1 MIIRLFKGNKRYKP
15 TFLSLLMVI
24 TPKDQITGCAKTAV
38 SGNES
43 LTSLNRI
50 KSGLL
55 FPHMLVCKALTCV
68 TII

>member
-24 TPKDQITGCAKTAV
+24 TPKDQITAV